1 MGGTR
6 LLPILFLCLLALAP
20 GCAKRVHRQVAAPA
34 RRETLDGKAAF
45 LKAHMR
51 DGSLYVLSG
60 WLVDSADRHV
70 RGEGQRY
77 EPDRSVA
84 ARGGYQVP
92 LDSVALFETNAVRVS
107 GSVAALALMTGVTAG
122 FTVYCATNPKA
133 CFGSC
138 PTFYVG
144 DGERE
149 LLQAEGFSA
158 SVAPS
163 LEARDIDALYRAR
176 PPAGRHVSLRMVNE
190 ALETHV
196 VRRADLLVAARAP
209 GRRVLVDR
217 ASQFWS
223 VPEPVAPAGC
233 DAPEGDCLDAVRA
246 YDGNER
252 FSAADSSDLAARE
265 VLELSFAP
273 VAGERPALVLA
284 SRQSLLS
291 TYLLYQAF
299 AYMGTAVG
307 EWLAAFER
315 GDASTKR
322 SAGRLVETLGGI
334 EILTRDT
341 GGTWVSAE
349 NVLETGP
356 LASDVRLVHLPP
368 TRDSLRVRLRMAKGA
383 WRVDYVAVTTLAE
396 RVEPLRLAPRT
407 VSGPAG
413 RDDGARA
420 KLLDSAQVL
429 VTLPGDAY
437 TLTYEL
443 PGDAPRY
450 DLFLESQGYY
460 LEWMRQEW
468 MAEENKLAAM
478 RLFLDPAGSLR
489 SLAPQFKRVEP
500 GLEAAFWSSKYV
512 TP

>member
-1 MGGTR
+1 MGSTR
-6 LLPILFLCLLALAP
+6 LLPILILCLFAVAL
-20 GCAKRVHRQVAAPA
+20 GCAKRVRRQVAPPA
-34 RRETLDGKAAF
+34 QLETLDGKAPF

-60 WLVDSADRHV
+60 WSVDSADRHV
-70 RGEGQRY
+70 QGEGQRY
-77 EPDRSVA
+77 EPDRSVVA
-84 ARGGYQVP
+84 LGGYQVP
-92 LDSVALFETNAVRVS
+92 LDSVALFETNSVGVS
-107 GSVAALALMTGVTAG
+107 GSVIALTVMTGVTAG
-122 FTVYCATNPKA
+122 VTAYCATNPKA

-138 PTFYVG
+138 PTFYMS

-176 PPAGRHVSLRMVNE
+176 PPASRHVSLRMVNE

-196 VRRADLLVAARAP
+196 VRQADLLVAAHAP
-209 GRRVLVDR
+209 GRRVFVDR
-217 ASQFWS
+217 ASRFWS
-223 VPEPVAPAGC
+223 VPEPVAPVSC
-233 DAPEGDCLDAVRA
+233 VAPEGACLDAVRA

-252 FSAADSSDLAARE
+252 FSAADSIDLATRE
-265 VLELSFAP
+265 VLELTFAP
-273 VAGERPALVLA
+273 VNGERPALVLA

-299 AYMGTAVG
+299 AYMGTSVG

-315 GDASTKR
+315 GDAATKR

-334 EILTRDT
+334 EILARDT
-341 GGTWVSAE
+341 SGTWASAE
-349 NVLETGP
+349 QVLETGP
-356 LASDVRLVHLPP
+356 LASDVRLVRLPP
-368 TRDSLRVRLRMAKGA
+368 TRDSLRVRLHMAKGA
-383 WRVDYVAVTTLAE
+383 WRVDYVALTTLAE
-396 RVEPLRLAPRT
+396 RVEPLRLAPLSVT
-407 VSGPAG
+407 G
-413 RDDGARA
+413 RDAAAHA

-437 TLTYEL
+437 TLIYEL
-443 PGDAPRY
+443 PGNAPGY
-450 DLFLESQGYY
+450 ELFLESQGYY

-468 MAEENKLAAM
+468 MAEEDKLAAM

-489 SLAPQFKRVEP
+489 ALAPEFKREEP
-500 GLEAAFWSSKYV
+500 SLEAAFWSSKYV